1 MSKEAVDK
9 MIQFIESKER
19 ELQAAKLAETQS
31 RTDIVKSI
39 LDELDRVTSNENQ

>member
-1 MSKEAVDK
+1 MSNKAVDD
-9 MIQFIESKER
+9 MIKFIEVKER

-31 RTDIVKSI
+31 RTDIVKAI